1 MQQGSIIR
9 CERKHGP
16 AVWQFRWSET
26 RPQGQRIYRKR
37 VVGTVEEYVNSEAV
51 RESVKVLIARPG
63 PAIRQM
69 TPVAMTVGELCQ
81 HFQQRELVQDDNWR
95 SYSTRRNYYFLLKCW
110 IVPHWGK
117 HELSE
122 VRTIE
127 VESWLRGLARARSTC
142 AKIRNLMSVL
152 FNHACRYELFD
163 RNPIKLV
170 RQSAKRRAAPN
181 VLNPAEIKLLLDNL
195 PLRERTLVLL
205 AASTGLRQSELFA
218 LKWGDIDFSQGIM
231 NVTRSIAYGIVGR
244 CKTEASQKPV
254 PVHPILAAAL
264 IRWRDRRKYHEPHDW
279 FFANEHHRGR
289 HPYWG
294 QAILRRIIRP
304 IAERIGIQ
312 KRIGWHTFRYTY
324 STLLRSVGTEFKVMQ
339 ELLRHSS
346 LRSTIDI
353 YTQAVTPAKHAAQAA
368 VLTLIFPAET
378 NLKINRIRL
387 SNASCCAASF
397 SGALDV

>member
-26 RPQGQRIYRKR
+26 GPQGQRIYRKR

-51 RESVKVLIARPG
+51 RESSRVLIARPG
-63 PAIRQM
+63 PAIRQV

-110 IVPHWGK
+110 IVPRWGK

-122 VRTIE
+122 VRAIE

-152 FNHACRYELFD
+152 FNHAGRYELFD

-181 VLNPAEIKLLLDNL
+181 VLIPAEIKLLLDNL
-195 PLRERTLVLL
+195 ELRERTLVLV
-205 AASTGLRQSELFA
+205 AVSTGLRQSELFA
-218 LKWGDIDFSQGIM
+218 LKWGDIDFSQGAM

-254 PVHPILAAAL
+254 PCPS
-264 IRWRDRRKYHEPHDW
+264 DSRRGSH
-279 FFANEHHRGR
+279 
-289 HPYWG
+289 
-294 QAILRRIIRP
+294 
-304 IAERIGIQ
+304 
-312 KRIGWHTFRYTY
+312 
-324 STLLRSVGTEFKVMQ
+324 
-339 ELLRHSS
+339 
-346 LRSTIDI
+346 
-353 YTQAVTPAKHAAQAA
+353 
-368 VLTLIFPAET
+368 
-378 NLKINRIRL
+378 
-387 SNASCCAASF
+387 
-397 SGALDV
+397 

>member
-1 MQQGSIIR
+1 MQKGSIIK

-26 RPQGQRIYRKR
+26 GPQGQRVYRKR

-51 RESVKVLIARPG
+51 RESVRVLIAKPI
-63 PAIRQM
+63 PAIGQM
-69 TPVAMTVGELCQ
+69 TPATMTVGELCR
-81 HFQQRELVQDDNWR
+81 HFEQRELVQEDTWR
-95 SYSTRRNYYFLLKCW
+95 SYSTRRNYHFLLKRW
-110 IVPHWGK
+110 IIPRWGN
-117 HELSE
+117 HELNQ
-122 VRTIE
+122 VRTVE
-127 VESWLRGLARARSTC
+127 VESWLRSLARARSTC

-152 FNHACRYELFD
+152 FNHAWRHELFD

-181 VLNPAEIKLLLDNL
+181 VLIPAEIKLLLDNL
-195 PLRERTLVLL
+195 ALRERTLVLL
-205 AASTGLRQSELFA
+205 AASTGLRQSEVFA
-218 LKWGDIDFSQGIM
+218 LKWGDIDFSQGTM
-231 NVTRSIAYGIVGR
+231 NVTRSIAYGIVGQ

-254 PVHPILAAAL
+254 PVHSILAEAL
-264 IRWRDRRKYHEPHDW
+264 ICWRDHCKYRNPDDW
-279 FFANEHHRGR
+279 VFANEHHRGR

-304 IAERIGIQ
+304 VAERIGIR
-312 KRIGWHTFRYTY
+312 KRIGWHTFRHSC

-378 NLKINRIRL
+378 HRASNRRSKSRPSRRKI
-387 SNASCCAASF
+387 A
-397 SGALDV
+397 